1 MFFFLINTNH
11 PLYVVCMCWFP
22 STNIIFGL
30 YQANPGGAVSYGQSG
45 EDGSSVS
52 TLWVLSCTWFKIRDG
67 HTRLSQCSVLEC
79 CHGNNF
85 VLMTPVH
92 VDLNCFLIP
101 MLWLLWYNSRREN
114 GGVSLVDVFCGWC
127 LPNQFWARLVPGQE
141 EAGWVQWQ
149 KLGGLLL
156 DNGGSQAVDNPSPLL
171 FPNYDI
177 NLYFNPE
184 EDIAC

>member
-1 MFFFLINTNH
+1 MFFKWTNM
-11 PLYVVCMCWFP
+11 YVVCMCWFP

-45 EDGSSVS
+45 EDGSWVS

-67 HTRLSQCSVLEC
+67 HSQLSHCSVLEC
-79 CHGNNF
+79 CHGSNF

-92 VDLNCFLIP
+92 VALNCFLIP
-101 MLWLLWYNSRREN
+101 MLWLLWYNSRREK
-114 GGVSLVDVFCGWC
+114 GAVFCSWC

-149 KLGGLLL
+149 KQGGLLL
-156 DNGGSQAVDNPSPLL
+156 DNGGSQAVDNRSPPALPKL
-171 FPNYDI
+171 WHQFVFKPRGGYSML
-177 NLYFNPE
+177 NLY
-184 EDIAC
+184 AY